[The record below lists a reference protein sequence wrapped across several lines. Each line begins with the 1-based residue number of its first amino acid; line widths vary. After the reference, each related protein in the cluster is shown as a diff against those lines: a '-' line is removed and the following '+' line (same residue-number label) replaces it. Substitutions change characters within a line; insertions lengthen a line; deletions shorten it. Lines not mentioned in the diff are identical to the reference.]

1 MLNAVQGV
9 TACLFVCCCLVF
21 LDVFIDSFDVILSS
35 FLGEKADIE
44 KMSAH
49 TTLQFSSHHQR
60 FHGDR
65 LPHGCL
71 RQQRSS
77 PH

>member
-35 FLGEKADIE
+35 FLGENAYIE